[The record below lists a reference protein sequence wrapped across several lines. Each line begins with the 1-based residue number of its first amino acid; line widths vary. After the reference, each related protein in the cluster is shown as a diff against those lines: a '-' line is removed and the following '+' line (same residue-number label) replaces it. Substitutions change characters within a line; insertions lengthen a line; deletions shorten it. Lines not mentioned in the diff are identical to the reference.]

1 MPDIRAYLS
10 NGEYKIFKNIPT
22 GHRSNFLQKAIQ
34 YYVKNHPEQF
44 PELNK
49 KKDKDNGE

>member
-22 GHRSNFLQKAIQ
+22 GYRSNFLQKAIR
-34 YYVKNHPEQF
+34 YYVENHPEQF
-44 PELNK
+44 PNV
-49 KKDKDNGE
+49 KKDSEKD